1 MKKTFDKRKEKNKLV
16 SVERNKAES
25 TASQREQNNM
35 DARDTNPFF
44 YFYAKYIA
52 NNSTSTQRYILGGR
66 QRESLGSS
74 L

>member
-35 DARDTNPFF
+35 DARDNNPFILLLCEIYCKPF
-44 YFYAKYIA
+44 YKYSKIYSWRTTA
-52 NNSTSTQRYILGGR
+52 
-66 QRESLGSS
+66 REFG
-74 L
+74 